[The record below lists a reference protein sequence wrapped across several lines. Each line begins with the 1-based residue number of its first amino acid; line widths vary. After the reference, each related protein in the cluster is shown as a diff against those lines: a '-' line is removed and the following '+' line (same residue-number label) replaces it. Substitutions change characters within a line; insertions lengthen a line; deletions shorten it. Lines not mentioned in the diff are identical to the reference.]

1 MSRKHLIAS
10 LVVVTALVGAACGG
24 DDDDGGG
31 AATTAAADTA
41 STAAGGATTSGSSA
55 GSTPAAVGED
65 VALASVGMALPG
77 PKNDKGFN
85 QSHYDGLIAA
95 GEKYG
100 FTPNVVENVVDPQAR
115 IDALKNLAADN
126 PLVIGVGG
134 EYAEAGLT
142 AAPQYPDVE
151 FVVING
157 QTDPAIPNLH
167 AYFVRQGV
175 PAYIAGV
182 VAAELTEAN
191 KVGYLGGELI
201 PPTTQSDDGFKAG
214 VAASNPDIEYASAIV
229 GNFNDPEKA
238 KEAASAQINA
248 GADVIFA
255 LLDAG
260 FPGVEQAVTESGK
273 DVLLINPIFP
283 RCDEGDNIVGVA
295 FLSSGGLVDQI
306 INDAGT
312 GALPTEPQFY
322 GVENEEIQRFE
333 LCEGFAEHQALV
345 DETTDAINSGE
356 IELPEGV

>member
-1 MSRKHLIAS
+1 
-10 LVVVTALVGAACGG
+10 
-24 DDDDGGG
+24 
-31 AATTAAADTA
+31 
-41 STAAGGATTSGSSA
+41 
-55 GSTPAAVGED
+55 
-65 VALASVGMALPG
+65 MALPG

-134 EYAEAGLT
+134 EYADAGLT
-142 AAPQYPDVE
+142 AAPQFPDVDVRRHQRPDGPGHPE
-151 FVVING
+151 PARLLRAPGCSGLHRRGRRRRAHRG
-157 QTDPAIPNLH
+157 QQGRLPGRRADPADD
-167 AYFVRQGV
+167 AVRRRLQGRRRR
-175 PAYIAGV
+175 GR
-182 VAAELTEAN
+182 
-191 KVGYLGGELI
+191 
-201 PPTTQSDDGFKAG
+201 S
-214 VAASNPDIEYASAIV
+214 DIEYASTIV

-283 RCDEGDNIVGVA
+283 RCDEGDRT
-295 FLSSGGLVDQI
+295 SSASPSCPR
-306 INDAGT
+306 AGWST
-312 GALPTEPQFY
+312 RSSTTPRSGALPTEPQFY
-322 GVENEEIQRFE
+322 GVENNEIQRFE

-345 DETTDAINSGE
+345 DETTDAINAGDV
-356 IELPEGV
+356 ELPEGV